1 MKKLFFLLI
10 LFSTFSCKVVQ
21 VSSVYDEKKD
31 FSSYKAYAFDQE
43 VFELY
48 VNEANRDLIRA
59 AIDKEMGKKG
69 FTKSSDPDI
78 LINVL
83 LAGEKFE
90 IQTEASNN
98 FYYHGFTEGTL
109 VISFIDA
116 DSKKISWQGAGTK
129 AILKDI
135 TESKRAA
142 NIEKAVGEILDDYP
156 PKQ

>member
-1 MKKLFFLLI
+1 MKKLLFLLI
-10 LFSTFSCKVVQ
+10 LFSAFSCKVVQ
-21 VSSVYDEKKD
+21 VSSIYDEKKD

-48 VNEANRDLIRA
+48 VNEADRDLIRT
-59 AIDKEMGKKG
+59 AIDNEMGKKG

-90 IQTEASNN
+90 MVSEASNN

-109 VISFIDA
+109 VISFIDVNN
-116 DSKKISWQGAGTK
+116 KKIAWQGTGTK
-129 AILKDI
+129 AIAKDI
-135 TESKRAA
+135 NESKRVA
-142 NIEKAVGEILDDYP
+142 NINKAISEILEDYP
-156 PKQ
+156 PK